1 MKGEELLER
10 FVRFASEVG
19 RVVDE
24 LPDTRMG
31 RHIAGQLV
39 RCGTSPAP
47 NYAEACAA
55 ESRQDFVHKLSIV
68 LKELRETR
76 TWLRII
82 VHAGLLKDSQT
93 DRIARECQEL
103 CNIVGASIVT
113 CKAAIAREKRKPNE
127 GDLRD

>member
-10 FVRFASEVG
+10 FVRFAAEVG

-24 LPDTRMG
+24 LPETRMG

-55 ESRQDFVHKLSIV
+55 ESRADFVHKLSVV

-76 TWLRII
+76 TWLRIV
-82 VHAGLLKDSQT
+82 VHAGLLNDAQT
-93 DRIARECQEL
+93 QRVARKCQEL
-103 CNIVGASIVT
+103 SNIV
-113 CKAAIAREKRKPNE
+113 
-127 GDLRD
+127 